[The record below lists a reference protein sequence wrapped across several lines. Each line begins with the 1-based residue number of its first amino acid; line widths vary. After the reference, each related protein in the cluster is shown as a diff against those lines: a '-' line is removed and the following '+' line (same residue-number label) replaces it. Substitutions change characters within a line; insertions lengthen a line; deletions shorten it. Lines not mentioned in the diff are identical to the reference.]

1 MGALHVTEQNFQK
14 EVLQSAQPVLV
25 DFWAEWCHP
34 CKMIAPVIEEIANES
49 AGKFKVAKVN
59 VDEAQQLA
67 AQYSV
72 MSIPTLFVFKGGQ
85 IVDQMVGALP
95 KNQIMAKLQPHV
107 S

>member
-1 MGALHVTEQNFQK
+1 MGALHVTEQNFQS

-25 DFWAEWCHP
+25 DFWADWCLP

-67 AQYSV
+67 SQYSV
-72 MSIPTLFVFKGGQ
+72 MAIPTLVVFKGGK

-95 KNQIMAKLQPHV
+95 KNQIMAKLQLHV